1 MYLKQTFIIFPL
13 FLKLYFNAMI
23 CTKILIAFNVPFE
36 VFIAWIILVTGLFR
50 FICKITC
57 IRLSKHPS
65 MCHKKHDIKQ
75 KLNHFLFH
83 RLINSWNY
91 VVILSKSCASIF
103 IFIKA
108 EANLWNKIPLC
119 ICTPIFSVLNKWI
132 QRVILNLSHL
142 IPNISWT
149 KISKQLL

>member
-23 CTKILIAFNVPFE
+23 CTKILIALNVPFE

-65 MCHKKHDIKQ
+65 MCHKKKLHKTEIKSFPVSSTHKFVKLRRDSLQ
-75 KLNHFLFH
+75 KL
-83 RLINSWNY
+83 
-91 VVILSKSCASIF
+91 SKYFYMHKSGG
-103 IFIKA
+103 
-108 EANLWNKIPLC
+108 
-119 ICTPIFSVLNKWI
+119 
-132 QRVILNLSHL
+132 
-142 IPNISWT
+142 
-149 KISKQLL
+149 